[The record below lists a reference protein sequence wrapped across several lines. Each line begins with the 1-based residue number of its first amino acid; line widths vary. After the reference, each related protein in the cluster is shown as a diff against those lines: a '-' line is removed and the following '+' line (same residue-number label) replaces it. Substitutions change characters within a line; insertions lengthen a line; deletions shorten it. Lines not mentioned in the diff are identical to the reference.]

1 MVTCVQASRFMWLEN
16 THFICLMFHD
26 GLECTVSYYA
36 QRLNMTRCLSC
47 VTDLSHSML
56 GVVASS
62 VLKMF
67 IFILFMG
74 DIINK

>member
-1 MVTCVQASRFMWLEN
+1 
-16 THFICLMFHD
+16 MFHD